1 MTLFVSDLDGT
12 LLNNSAEVS
21 PESAILLNKSIENG
35 INFTIATARTPATI
49 VNILKDI
56 NIKLP
61 IITMNGSAIYDIKND
76 KYLNFTSLPK
86 EKGLEV
92 YQIIKSFNI
101 NAFVYT
107 INNNHLYVYYDKL
120 THPYQLEF
128 YNSRKATKYKT
139 FIQGELNPNFDVLY
153 FTIMDY
159 EDKISILYEKLK
171 LLSDLYIV
179 KYRDTYNKDIVNL
192 EIYDIKSSK
201 ANAINMIKDRYSFE
215 NLITFGDNL
224 NDIPMFNISDKCYA
238 VENAVQDLKDIS
250 TEIIG
255 KNTDNSIAKFIYECI

>member
-86 EKGLEV
+86 EKGLEI
-92 YQIIKSFNI
+92 YQIIKSF
-101 NAFVYT
+101 
-107 INNNHLYVYYDKL
+107 NNNHLYVYYDKL

-255 KNTDNSIAKFIYECI
+255 KNTDNSVAKFIYEYI

>member
-1 MTLFVSDLDGT
+1 
-12 LLNNSAEVS
+12 
-21 PESAILLNKSIENG
+21 
-35 INFTIATARTPATI
+35 
-49 VNILKDI
+49 
-56 NIKLP
+56 
-61 IITMNGSAIYDIKND
+61 
-76 KYLNFTSLPK
+76 
-86 EKGLEV
+86 
-92 YQIIKSFNI
+92 
-101 NAFVYT
+101 
-107 INNNHLYVYYDKL
+107 
-120 THPYQLEF
+120 
-128 YNSRKATKYKT
+128 
-139 FIQGELNPNFDVLY
+139 
-153 FTIMDY
+153 MDY

-171 LLSDLYIV
+171 LLSNLYIV

-255 KNTDNSIAKFIYECI
+255 KNTDNSVAKFIYECI

>member
-21 PESAILLNKSIENG
+21 KESAILLNKSIESG

-61 IITMNGSAIYDIKND
+61 IITMNGSAIYDIKNN

-92 YQIIKSFNI
+92 YQLIKSFNI

-159 EDKISILYEKLK
+159 EDKIIPLYEKVK

-201 ANAINMIKDRYSFE
+201 ANAIRIIKDKYNFE

-224 NDIPMFNISDKCYA
+224 NDIPMFNISDECYA
-238 VENAVQDLKDIS
+238 VGNAVQDLKDIS
-250 TEIIG
+250 TEVIG
-255 KNTDNSIAKFIYECI
+255 KNTDNSVAKFIYECI